1 GHRRRLRIIAGASG
15 FCLYLS
21 DRHERGCMRRI
32 LIGLAFVL
40 VALPAWA
47 QSKEEQR
54 KEEQNKQD
62 RITTENWAHCTSDDP
77 DLRISGCSA
86 IMQGGA
92 NSMMSLAVAYNNR
105 GIAYNRKGK
114 YDLAIAD
121 YTKVIGFEP
130 NNAEAYI
137 NRAWAYHLKGDDT
150 NGLTDANKAVGLAP
164 RNAGIVETRAEI
176 YEKLGQ
182 RDQAIADYRTALQLD
197 RDDAQSQ
204 QGLRRL
210 GVAP

>member
-1 GHRRRLRIIAGASG
+1 
-15 FCLYLS
+15 
-21 DRHERGCMRRI
+21 MRKT
-32 LIGLAFVL
+32 LIGLALVL
-40 VALPAWA
+40 VAFPAGAQNTDA
-47 QSKEEQR
+47 QSKEQQKKAEQA
-54 KEEQNKQD
+54 KQD
-62 RITTENWAHCTSDDP
+62 QIRAENWAYCTGDDAN
-77 DLRISGCSA
+77 LRIKGC
-86 IMQGGA
+86 GA
-92 NSMMSLAVAYNNR
+92 VIEAGSESMTSLAVAYNNR
-105 GIAYNRKGK
+105 GIAYNGKGK
-114 YDLAIAD
+114 YDLAIDD

-130 NNAEAYI
+130 NNGDAYI

-150 NGLTDANKAVGLAP
+150 NALTDANKAVGLAP